1 MRKLY
6 ATVAAIA
13 IASPAFAHTD
23 LSAHGSALAGLAHP
37 LMGSD
42 HLLAI
47 LAVGV
52 LAGTQGRA
60 ALWALP
66 AAFVAAMAAGIG
78 MGYAGAA
85 VPFTEPLILL
95 SLLVLALLV
104 GWTARLP
111 LGVMTSLVALF
122 GLAHGSAHGLEL
134 GSASALP
141 FSLGV
146 LSATALLHAAG
157 ICAGTVLTR
166 HGTSLRLLAGAFG
179 LGALGIA
186 LS

>member
-1 MRKLY
+1 MKKLY

-13 IASPAFAHTD
+13 IASPALAHTD
-23 LSAHGSALAGLAHP
+23 PSAHGSALAGLAHP

-52 LAGTQGRA
+52 LAGTQGRS

-78 MGYAGAA
+78 MGQAGAA
-85 VPFTEPLILL
+85 VPFAEPLILL
-95 SLLVLALLV
+95 SLLLLALLV
-104 GWTARLP
+104 GWAARLP
-111 LGVMTSLVALF
+111 VGAMTAVVALF

-134 GSASALP
+134 GAASALP
-141 FSLGV
+141 FALGV

-157 ICAGTVLTR
+157 IGLGLILTR
-166 HGTSLRLLAGAFG
+166 DGTALRLLGAALG

-186 LS
+186 IG